1 MPSINC
7 RGRLM
12 DFERPRIMGILN
24 VTPDSF
30 FAGSR
35 VAAEKDLLERAEQ
48 MVNQGVDILDVG
60 GYSSRPGAPRVDETE
75 ERRRLIPAIRSLH
88 KHFPGVPLSADTF
101 RSPIAREAVE
111 AGACMINDIS
121 AGNLDSNMFATVARL
136 QVPYVLMHMKGT
148 PQTMQLNPEYDD
160 VIMEI
165 NRFLARKIRE
175 LHKLHVNDI
184 IVDPGFGFGKTLDDN
199 YRILKHLDT
208 FLWHDKILMVGIS
221 RKSMLFKLL
230 GGTPGDMLNAST
242 AVHMIALQKG
252 ARLLRVH
259 DVGPAREAVDIFMQM
274 QRV

>member
-7 RGRLM
+7 HGRLM
-12 DFERPRIMGILN
+12 DFRRPRIMGILN

-35 VAAEKDLLERAEQ
+35 VQAEKDLLKRAEQ
-48 MVNQGVDILDVG
+48 MLSQGADILDVG
-60 GYSSRPGAPRVDETE
+60 GYSSRPGATEVDEAE
-75 ERRRLIPAIRSLH
+75 ERRRLIPAIRSLRQ
-88 KHFPGVPLSADTF
+88 HFPDVPVSADTF
-101 RSPIAREAVE
+101 RSRIAREAVE
-111 AGACMINDIS
+111 AGACMVNDIS
-121 AGNLDSNMFATVARL
+121 AGNLDGRMFRTIARL

-160 VIMEI
+160 VVMEI
-165 NRFLARKIRE
+165 NRFLARKIKE
-175 LHKLHVNDI
+175 LHRLHVNDI

-208 FLWHDKILMVGIS
+208 FLWHDKILMVGLS
-221 RKSMLFKLL
+221 RKSMLYKLL
-230 GGTPGDMLNAST
+230 GGTPDEMLSATT

>member
-1 MPSINC
+1 
-7 RGRLM
+7 
-12 DFERPRIMGILN
+12 MGILN

-111 AGACMINDIS
+111 VGACMINDIS